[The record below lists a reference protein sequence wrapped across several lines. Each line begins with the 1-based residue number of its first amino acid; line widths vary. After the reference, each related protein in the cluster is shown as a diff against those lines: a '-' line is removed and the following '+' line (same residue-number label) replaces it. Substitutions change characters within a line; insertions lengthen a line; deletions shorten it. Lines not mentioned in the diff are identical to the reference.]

1 MKSIKSQKTIAAS
14 VEEVFAFVSDLK
26 NSAKRIPS
34 ISGLRILTKGKVGVG
49 TRFRQTRSIF
59 GTKQTQDM
67 EIVEFDP
74 PRGYAARAE
83 TMGCELIARVGL
95 KQVGGK
101 TQVAAEV
108 RVTPKGF
115 AARLAAGMVLKGA
128 KVAMTEDLEAMKAA
142 LEFD

>member
-14 VEEVFAFVSDLK
+14 VEEVFAFVADLK

-34 ISGLRILTKGKVGVG
+34 ISGMRILTRGKVKVG
-49 TRFRQTRSIF
+49 TKFRQTRSIF

-74 PRGYAARAE
+74 PLGYAARAE
-83 TMGCELIARVGL
+83 TLGCELLARIELKPVGE
-95 KQVGGK
+95 K
-101 TQVAAEV
+101 TRVRAEV
-108 RVTPKGF
+108 RVTVNGL

-128 KVAMTEDLEAMKAA
+128 KVAMKEDLEAMKAA
-142 LEFD
+142 LETG